1 VTAAEYYR
9 SLAADAEAQARL
21 QTIPAFQREWQ
32 GVAQSYRRLADK
44 AEDDARADAF
54 QERDSAGTGSNKI

>member
-32 GVAQSYRRLADK
+32 GVAQSYRRLADE
-44 AEDDARADAF
+44 AENDARADAF
-54 QERDSAGTGSNKI
+54 QEHDSAGTGSNKI